1 MFADTSS
8 AVRLKDFGSAARSDR
23 YSHRRA
29 CGEVQGAGKRHSG
42 GELAG
47 DPRTGCKG
55 ATGST
60 GALLRRANL
69 LQRADVAEVDS
80 GALRDRCGVERA
92 SRERD
97 HPAGVVCA
105 CLRSNLESEPH
116 TRRSG
121 GEGKH
126 RARPRERSN
135 SVPNVGSKL
144 LGVTL
149 FAEGQIIS

>member
-69 LQRADVAEVDS
+69 LQRADVAEVDTKV
-80 GALRDRCGVERA
+80 LRYRFGFEGIA
-92 SRERD
+92 GERD
-97 HPAGVVCA
+97 HTAWVI
-105 CLRSNLESEPH
+105 
-116 TRRSG
+116 
-121 GEGKH
+121 
-126 RARPRERSN
+126 
-135 SVPNVGSKL
+135 GSR
-144 LGVTL
+144 
-149 FAEGQIIS
+149 I